1 MNTAKITKERL
12 QGWEKRC
19 NQMNSTPQVLITINP
34 TTAQVGVV
42 ITENISISDVKGLLT
57 AAVNQPFKYRL
68 KMTELS
74 FKDDCGNQVVFRDM
88 TGDIL
93 IEFSSSFGQEINGL
107 MIDRNE
113 KAGLAKFLM
122 ASPPDKSQDR
132 LLVED
137 LIRVL
142 AQKLD
147 LEGKILLKHLLKAY
161 TKMIEE

>member
-1 MNTAKITKERL
+1 
-12 QGWEKRC
+12 
-19 NQMNSTPQVLITINP
+19 
-34 TTAQVGVV
+34 
-42 ITENISISDVKGLLT
+42 
-57 AAVNQPFKYRL
+57 
-68 KMTELS
+68 MTELS

-88 TGDIL
+88 AGDIL
-93 IEFSSSFGQEINGL
+93 VEFSSSFGQEINGL

-113 KAGLAKFLM
+113 KTELVQFLM
-122 ASPPDKSQDR
+122 ASPPPKSQDR

-137 LIRVL
+137 LIKQL